1 MFNIQWKEVLIVS
14 IIIGAISPFLTFTLS
29 FYGDAS
35 SLIVNP
41 LLGVIAAGLVLN
53 KQLNAKSSWG
63 IFIGM
68 ILTGLV
74 SWIIEIVMD
83 TLKFL

>member
-1 MFNIQWKEVLIVS
+1 MFKIQWKEVLIVS
-14 IIIGAISPFLTFTLS
+14 IVIGVISPFLTFTVS
-29 FYGDAS
+29 FYGDTS
-35 SLIVNP
+35 FLIVNP
-41 LLGVIAAGLVLN
+41 LLGVIAAGLILN

-74 SWIIEIVMD
+74 SWIIDVLIIS
-83 TLKFL
+83 LIF